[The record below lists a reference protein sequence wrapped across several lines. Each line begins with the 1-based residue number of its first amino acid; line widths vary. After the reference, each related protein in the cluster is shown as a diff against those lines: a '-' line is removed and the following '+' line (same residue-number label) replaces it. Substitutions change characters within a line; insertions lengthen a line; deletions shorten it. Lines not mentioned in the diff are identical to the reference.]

1 MTMPPLLSPGLPTN
15 PHSANRSDADGTA
28 FNDALISRQRQ
39 RYLASLLSDQDSQS
53 DNQYREQ

>member
-1 MTMPPLLSPGLPTN
+1 MPPLRSPGLPIN
-15 PHSANRSDADGTA
+15 AHNANRSDADGTT

-39 RYLASLLSDQDSQS
+39 RYLASLLSDQDSRS